1 MSTPI
6 TKRYIKRYQGYA
18 KASPEYQTYMDLIE
32 RLDEFVRDHRYMIQK
47 EFPVVEEIRLI
58 LTRMSLKKMQNHEY
72 RVISESFGRESNP
85 YIREIVR
92 VFGECDTQNGKAT
105 LTRIFNAM
113 VKYSKTESEWDR
125 EWLLGREIKYQ
136 KGLIRRED
144 IYKRDMKEIAIGVG
158 IFAVGAA
165 LGEFLGLND

>member
-32 RLDEFVRDHRYMIQK
+32 QLDEFARNHRYMIQR

-72 RVISESFGRESNP
+72 RVISESFGKESNP
-85 YIREIVR
+85 YIRAIVR
-92 VFGECDTQNGKAT
+92 VFGERDTQNGKTT

-113 VKYSKTESEWDR
+113 VKYSKTESEWERD
-125 EWLLGREIKYQ
+125 WLLEREAKYQ
-136 KGLIRRED
+136 KGLIPLKD
-144 IYKRDMKEIAIGVG
+144 VYTPDMKYMAIGLG
-158 IFAVGAA
+158 ILAFDAV
-165 LGEFLGLND
+165 FSND